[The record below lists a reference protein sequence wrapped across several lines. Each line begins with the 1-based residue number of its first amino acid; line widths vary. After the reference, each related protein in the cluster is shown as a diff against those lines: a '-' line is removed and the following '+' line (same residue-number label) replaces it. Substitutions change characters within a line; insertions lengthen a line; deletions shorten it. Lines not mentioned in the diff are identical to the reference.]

1 MLAWCRH
8 ITQLLRRINEQH
20 LSNENSIKYK
30 AIVRSARCL
39 GAQFPAPCGAAN
51 NLQSN
56 IPNIQTMSN
65 PNIFV
70 TNVKFRGWYDAPFP
84 FGKTEFTLTIE
95 THDDTDGSFRKGPAL
110 TLFTARIILI

>member
-1 MLAWCRH
+1 M
-8 ITQLLRRINEQH
+8 RIV
-20 LSNENSIKYK
+20 LT
-30 AIVRSARCL
+30 IVRSARCL

-95 THDDTDGSFRKGPAL
+95 THDETDGSFRKGPAL
-110 TLFTARIILI
+110 TLDIHSANNPNIMIHVCMYFYFTITWFCC